1 MWASVVSN
9 ICCLWSWHRWKA
21 LMLSRVRPH
30 EILASAHS
38 DSFYFSLLCVLFR
51 CEEHIRVKVK
61 PSDSAKF
68 PNTSGR
74 TSTRFFI
81 SSECFEA
88 PRCEGPNLD
97 ASTNEQRKRL
107 IASDWQAM
115 RLPQWLLFGFLWKSN
130 SSSELNDSKRAYYH
144 KGVHVSGAIDYL
156 WIDRTVWVKHS
167 TSVLKIKY
175 RASMFFTYSS
185 VIYFVLCFSL
195 HLVHVVF
202 HSFNNTIMEFFPPSF
217 FPRVVS
223 GTAVLNAVLRL
234 VKWPNVDKYTMSI
247 HGSFFSPHPL
257 ECAVPFQQ
265 NPL

>member
-1 MWASVVSN
+1 MGAFH
-9 ICCLWSWHRWKA
+9 CRLLWSVTYAVSGADIDEKHWRC
-21 LMLSRVRPH
+21 RGFRPH
-30 EILASAHS
+30 EILASVHS
-38 DSFYFSLLCVLFR
+38 DSFYFSLLCVLFQ
-51 CEEHIRVKVK
+51 CEEHIRMKVK
-61 PSDSAKF
+61 PSDFAKF
-68 PNTSGR
+68 PNICGR

-202 HSFNNTIMEFFPPSF
+202 HSFNNTIMES
-217 FPRVVS
+217 
-223 GTAVLNAVLRL
+223 
-234 VKWPNVDKYTMSI
+234 
-247 HGSFFSPHPL
+247 FSPFLFPTSSLWNCSL
-257 ECAVPFQQ
+257 ECSVKACQMTKCR
-265 NPL
+265 

>member
-1 MWASVVSN
+1 MKSPDTVEGSA
-9 ICCLWSWHRWKA
+9 RWDISGCA
-21 LMLSRVRPH
+21 FGFILFQPSLSFFGARYTPTW
-30 EILASAHS
+30 
-38 DSFYFSLLCVLFR
+38 
-51 CEEHIRVKVK
+51 K
-61 PSDSAKF
+61 PNHKF
-68 PNTSGR
+68 PNISGR
-74 TSTRFFI
+74 TSTWFFI

-88 PRCEGPNLD
+88 PRRDGPNLS

-175 RASMFFTYSS
+175 RASFFTYSA

-195 HLVHVVF
+195 HLEQVVF
-202 HSFNNTIMEFFPPSF
+202 HAVNNTIMELIYLFLLP
-217 FPRVVS
+217 
-223 GTAVLNAVLRL
+223 
-234 VKWPNVDKYTMSI
+234 
-247 HGSFFSPHPL
+247 FSH
-257 ECAVPFQQ
+257 E
-265 NPL
+265 